1 MSEQTLTAIAVS
13 IITVIVAQLGA
24 GYLARLRAPAQNLKD
39 SSDATVGILKSAEQ
53 LRLLYED
60 QFKDQQKEIEELKE
74 LNNGLAARQLDN
86 QKRIFELEIQ
96 DRIKEAKIGTLQD
109 SDKEKT
115 SELAALRDELKALYA
130 YLDKIQ
136 KWAKDNNHE
145 LPVSTKPLR
154 PQTADK
160 KP

>member
-24 GYLARLRAPAQNLKD
+24 GYMARLRAPSQNLKD

-60 QFKDQQKEIEELKE
+60 QFKDQQAEIEELKE
-74 LNNGLAARQLDN
+74 LNKNLSVTQLDN
-86 QKRIFELEIQ
+86 QRRIFELEIQ
-96 DRIKEAKIGTLQD
+96 DRNKEAKIATLQE
-109 SDKEKT
+109 SDREKT

-145 LPVSTKPLR
+145 LPVSTKPLKSSAL
-154 PQTADK
+154 PDK
-160 KP
+160 K